1 MQYENNLFRQFAVRL
16 KSKEHLQEVVK
27 IMGFSDV
34 EVFKKKYIEI
44 ETKMKEGSFHDYR
57 YKNVF
62 ETAPL
67 ICQFVKAEELGIRN

>member
-1 MQYENNLFRQFAVRL
+1 ML
-16 KSKEHLQEVVK
+16 KSLRRN
-27 IMGFSDV
+27 
-34 EVFKKKYIEI
+34 IEI